1 MTLSN
6 PGDLAAIVSVAVAI
20 LAGILYL
27 IKAQH
32 AIQREFR
39 PNGGHSTRDVLN
51 RIEQD
56 TRDLRHRLDR
66 HIDDHAKG

>member
-1 MTLSN
+1 MNIES
-6 PGDLAAIVSVAVAI
+6 PGDLAALVSVAAAI
-20 LAGILYL
+20 LAGIVYL
-27 IKAQH
+27 IRSQH

-51 RIEQD
+51 RIERD
-56 TRDLRHRLDR
+56 TRDLRNRLDR